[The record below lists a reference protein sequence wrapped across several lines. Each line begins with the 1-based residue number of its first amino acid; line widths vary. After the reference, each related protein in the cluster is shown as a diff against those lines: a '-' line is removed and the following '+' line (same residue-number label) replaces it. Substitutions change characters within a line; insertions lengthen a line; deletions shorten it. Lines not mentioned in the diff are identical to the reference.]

1 LVREAVKLLNAG
13 INFKDV
19 LRGVHKSR
27 EIAIETLKT
36 LRVEIENKPDLL
48 YKIAYSSCENKRI
61 ARLISKIFELIG
73 VNGYVDFEEYY
84 SSETNVI
91 YYNGFLLDR
100 G

>member
-1 LVREAVKLLNAG
+1 MREAVKLLNAG

-19 LRGVHKSR
+19 LRGVNKSK
-27 EIAIETLKT
+27 EIALATLKT
-36 LRVEIENKPDLL
+36 LQVQIEDKPDLL
-48 YKIAYSSCENKRI
+48 YKIAYSSCENKRL

-91 YYNGFLLDR
+91 YFNGFLLDR

>member
-1 LVREAVKLLNAG
+1 MLNAG

-19 LRGVHKSR
+19 LRGVNKSK
-27 EIAIETLKT
+27 EIALATLKT
-36 LRVEIENKPDLL
+36 LQVQIEDKPDLL
-48 YKIAYSSCENKRI
+48 YKIAYSSCENKRL

-91 YYNGFLLDR
+91 YFNGFLLDR